1 MSDPQT
7 WIGESTPNDNLDLE
21 KITTALPAEAAAL
34 RTILRDGKIT
44 GLLRIRREASSI
56 AARAQKTFKRLSA
69 AAVLGA
75 AIATLSSGLL
85 LYGAGSDAAGQAR
98 IAAPATVAAP
108 APQPQSAAPAQIE
121 QELVRWVTKHRAGII
136 VIQIAGL
143 FISTVA
149 AGVLGSL
156 RLVDRWAENRNKAEL
171 LRREVFNEV
180 LKLAQEMVPAVLEAP
195 DPRNPVSEA
204 LEFFRRYQLE
214 LQIGYYGKGGARA
227 EQLAGV
233 LTWLTAILAGV
244 AAISGVIGAL
254 GGTALIISA
263 FLGIAVPI
271 LLSAAQSWRATSRD
285 SDKAAGYAKARAA
298 LQAILLD
305 LGSVRKKADLADA
318 AAVRAY
324 IDSVR
329 LVMTTENEAWV
340 PAHDP

>member
-195 DPRNPVSEA
+195 DPRNPVSSSP
-204 LEFFRRYQLE
+204 R
-214 LQIGYYGKGGARA
+214 
-227 EQLAGV
+227 V
-233 LTWLTAILAGV
+233 L
-244 AAISGVIGAL
+244 
-254 GGTALIISA
+254 
-263 FLGIAVPI
+263 PP
-271 LLSAAQSWRATSRD
+271 LSARVADRLLRKGWRAR
-285 SDKAAGYAKARAA
+285 RATRR
-298 LQAILLD
+298 
-305 LGSVRKKADLADA
+305 SADLAHGDSRRCCGDQWGHWSA
-318 AAVRAY
+318 GRYSLDHFCFSGDRGTDSALRSAVMARHEPRQRQSGWLCKSKGSFAG
-324 IDSVR
+324 D
-329 LVMTTENEAWV
+329 LA
-340 PAHDP
+340 